1 MSELLVILVVC
12 GALYTIA
19 GVAASAIER
28 YELMKRQQAF
38 NNRVTR
44 AQSNVWG
51 DCEYCGSAVGE
62 VHDRRC
68 QDSRRELLT
77 AREQMRKQA

>member
-1 MSELLVILVVC
+1 VNLLVVLVFC
-12 GALYTIA
+12 GAFYCAA
-19 GVAASAIER
+19 GFAASAIER
-28 YELMKRQQAF
+28 YELMKRQRAF

-62 VHDRRC
+62 VHDCQDIRRC
-68 QDSRRELLT
+68 QDSAT
-77 AREQMRKQA
+77 FAASC